1 MRSRAPKDETPVGYR
16 HAKWNYHVLSQWIDP
31 GETERH
37 VEWTR
42 GVDRALSDYA
52 EEALYVNFVGDPSTS
67 AIRGVWPGELR
78 AASWPSRTSTTP
90 RTCSAATRTSRRA
103 ARRHAPRRPW
113 GGARAAP
120 AEAEV
125 AAEGELGID
134 RGAVAARGHELGL
147 VALPAG
153 RHDPGTHPRP

>member
-1 MRSRAPKDETPVGYR
+1 MRSRAPQDETPVGYR

-67 AIRGVWPGELR
+67 AIRAAFGPENYARARGRQGRVRPGERVPQQHEHR
-78 AASWPSRTSTTP
+78 AER
-90 RTCSAATRTSRRA
+90 RGGTRLG
-103 ARRHAPRRPW
+103 AP
-113 GGARAAP
+113 GGR
-120 AEAEV
+120 
-125 AAEGELGID
+125 
-134 RGAVAARGHELGL
+134 RGASSAPPKQKSRPRASSVSIVAR
-147 VALPAG
+147 
-153 RHDPGTHPRP
+153 